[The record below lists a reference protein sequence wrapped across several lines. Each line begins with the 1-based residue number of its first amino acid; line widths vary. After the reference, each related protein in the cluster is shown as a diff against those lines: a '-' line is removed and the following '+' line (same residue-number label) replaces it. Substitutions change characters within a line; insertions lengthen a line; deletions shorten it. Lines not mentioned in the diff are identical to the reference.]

1 MLLDYSFISTK
12 PDKATPLQQGR
23 KYDMSELQLSGL
35 LFILIG
41 ALPSYLLTNYI
52 EKGKHW
58 TLFSGWDPI
67 KIRDQDAY
75 GSMLCKGVRM
85 FSLAFAVLGI
95 LMMLGVVANDMLI
108 LMGTF
113 VCLSPLFFSMHRAKR
128 LFGK

>member
-1 MLLDYSFISTK
+1 
-12 PDKATPLQQGR
+12 
-23 KYDMSELQLSGL
+23 MSELQLSGL

-41 ALPSYLLTNYI
+41 ALPTYLLTNYI

-58 TLFSGWDPI
+58 TLFSGWDPS

-75 GSMLCKGVRM
+75 GAMLCKGVKT
-85 FSLAFAVLGI
+85 FSFAFAVMGI

-108 LMGTF
+108 LIGTLA
-113 VCLSPLFFSMHRAKR
+113 CLAPLFFSMHRAKR